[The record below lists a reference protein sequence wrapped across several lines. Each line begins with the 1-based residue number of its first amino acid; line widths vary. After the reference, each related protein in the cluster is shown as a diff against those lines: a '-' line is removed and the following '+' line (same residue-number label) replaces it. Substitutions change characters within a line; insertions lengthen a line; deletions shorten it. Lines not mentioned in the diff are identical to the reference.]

1 MGKVKASENE
11 FCVKVYYNSDSD
23 TAEKNAKLGVTT
35 DQLQVDSLNGR
46 YSSGLQAD
54 GSTMQYFIGFRK
66 YWFRIE
72 FNEPVIG
79 FYIDWD
85 DGEDNSAEKSN
96 SQIVYL
102 EKPQHFAVVSHIYT
116 KYGPQ
121 FPLIRAINTTGFWS
135 KYYTTNFGDDNFEN
149 EWAELEEDP
158 RGTLVEGQNE
168 YSLVSTTQKDRGI
181 PHFYPSTL
189 PPVAVLKVD
198 RGTVYSGIDNNI
210 VEKTSLASSD
220 ARRIL
225 PSIVYADYEASGFS
239 QTSKDVDVEVTF
251 VDINGY
257 TRTKVITTKQNEAN
271 LAVYDVRRVVKARL
285 LNLSEGTGS
294 TQLAAGERVYLRACK
309 QSSSADGA
317 GQVTGAQAAAG
328 GVSATFLSTTNT
340 GIEISPGGNL
350 VAVGLAENNG
360 FHTTGGSKYV
370 FGGSGCTID
379 SSNIFTIDNITGNPG
394 IPNGAQIQL
403 AGLHADYNLL
413 QDPTGPG
420 GHSIFTAIAGDANTF
435 TVNLS
440 SPVSGAGYTAGAEGT
455 STNILDSDDS
465 ASFKVINMVSIGESF
480 STSTANAGAVGTY
493 STTDPVICTLS
504 LGWPELSLDDRAH
517 FVTADF
523 SESRTRASNLDI
535 PFDDTHIWF
544 DDGKFDWIDQTK
556 DISRCTDIMNVVNK
570 QNTSRVRLEYTQ
582 DPFVDNDFLGTRS
595 IVDNRASATDSED
608 GTGRFIDD
616 FRHLR
621 LQVRDN
627 RATKDLTGSGGE
639 LSNDQFSYS
648 ILTGWR
654 RLNQTMETP
663 ANTTTIIPDELD
675 RANGIWF
682 TSDKGANWSDVG
694 GSVDDETNTLF
705 TPLTANTFATSG
717 TQSVGTTN
725 HTVDAGGIDETI
737 PLNYL
742 LMVREE
748 KFDGVYFGIKNIE
761 DTGLTMLN
769 TDTPDNG
776 IVAITLS
783 YPSKDTTLDTASSY
797 IRWKP
802 LAFIDYTKTPK
813 KNTSLYVSGP
823 VMWDVPDDW
832 EKVQA
837 DTTGFGWP
845 AGLTAIAGDTEAANK
860 WFWDGYA
867 ILVSI
872 HYKSASGG
880 TPPLVKYIHTINN
893 EHTSLIRVQDS
904 MHVSLNDILIAQSVS
919 WKRNGRYQVI
929 SDRIGKSE
937 LRKIGAEGG
946 SIRFGGISF
955 GDYAT
960 EGTNGFAD
968 HKKIKRHQQEGTPVY
983 IDMEYPNG
991 NKIRFFG
998 KIMGLSED
1006 IPTGRVSQKWA
1017 IDLGIE
1023 AIAEFKEDGT
1033 WVSDGMISIGGEI
1046 DDRSQ
1051 YI

>member
-1 MGKVKASENE
+1 M
-11 FCVKVYYNSDSD
+11 
-23 TAEKNAKLGVTT
+23 
-35 DQLQVDSLNGR
+35 
-46 YSSGLQAD
+46 
-54 GSTMQYFIGFRK
+54 
-66 YWFRIE
+66 
-72 FNEPVIG
+72 
-79 FYIDWD
+79 
-85 DGEDNSAEKSN
+85 
-96 SQIVYL
+96 
-102 EKPQHFAVVSHIYT
+102 
-116 KYGPQ
+116 
-121 FPLIRAINTTGFWS
+121 
-135 KYYTTNFGDDNFEN
+135 
-149 EWAELEEDP
+149 
-158 RGTLVEGQNE
+158 
-168 YSLVSTTQKDRGI
+168 
-181 PHFYPSTL
+181 
-189 PPVAVLKVD
+189 
-198 RGTVYSGIDNNI
+198 
-210 VEKTSLASSD
+210 
-220 ARRIL
+220 
-225 PSIVYADYEASGFS
+225 
-239 QTSKDVDVEVTF
+239 
-251 VDINGY
+251 
-257 TRTKVITTKQNEAN
+257 
-271 LAVYDVRRVVKARL
+271 
-285 LNLSEGTGS
+285 
-294 TQLAAGERVYLRACK
+294 
-309 QSSSADGA
+309 
-317 GQVTGAQAAAG
+317 
-328 GVSATFLSTTNT
+328 
-340 GIEISPGGNL
+340 
-350 VAVGLAENNG
+350 
-360 FHTTGGSKYV
+360 
-370 FGGSGCTID
+370 
-379 SSNIFTIDNITGNPG
+379 
-394 IPNGAQIQL
+394 
-403 AGLHADYNLL
+403 
-413 QDPTGPG
+413 
-420 GHSIFTAIAGDANTF
+420 
-435 TVNLS
+435 
-440 SPVSGAGYTAGAEGT
+440 
-455 STNILDSDDS
+455 
-465 ASFKVINMVSIGESF
+465 
-480 STSTANAGAVGTY
+480 
-493 STTDPVICTLS
+493 
-504 LGWPELSLDDRAH
+504 
-517 FVTADF
+517 
-523 SESRTRASNLDI
+523 
-535 PFDDTHIWF
+535 
-544 DDGKFDWIDQTK
+544 
-556 DISRCTDIMNVVNK
+556 
-570 QNTSRVRLEYTQ
+570 
-582 DPFVDNDFLGTRS
+582 
-595 IVDNRASATDSED
+595 
-608 GTGRFIDD
+608 
-616 FRHLR
+616 
-621 LQVRDN
+621 
-627 RATKDLTGSGGE
+627 
-639 LSNDQFSYS
+639 
-648 ILTGWR
+648 
-654 RLNQTMETP
+654 
-663 ANTTTIIPDELD
+663 
-675 RANGIWF
+675 
-682 TSDKGANWSDVG
+682 
-694 GSVDDETNTLF
+694 
-705 TPLTANTFATSG
+705 
-717 TQSVGTTN
+717 GTTN